1 MKVELSAEEV
11 RRAIARA
18 AVEKVNAAGQV
29 AYHWGEHVE
38 VFGLSGESGV
48 WADLRDGQDHYVAL
62 ARSSG
67 FLACVKTVADG
78 ERHRLVLTRDE
89 NGAEKIYVDG
99 KEVEP

>member
-1 MKVELSAEEV
+1 MKVELTAEEV

-29 AYHWGEHVE
+29 AYRWGEHVG
-38 VFGLSGESGV
+38 VFGLSGECGV
-48 WADLRDGQDHYVAL
+48 WAELRDGYDCHVAL

-67 FLACVKTVADG
+67 FLASVKAVEDG
-78 ERHRLVLTRDE
+78 KRHQLVLTRDE
-89 NGAEKIYVDG
+89 RGVERTYVDG